1 MLNKFT
7 EVCRVVS
14 FYIRHPI
21 LLLLILESSHH
32 STRYASSSRTE
43 TTTQIWAAESWVAS
57 WNSRRN
63 SKEQNPYWAC
73 DNNFGGQ
80 DVLSFTVPAVQHC
93 VQKNIIRP
101 YPEPHV
107 AYLVLN
113 LTSYFIKAHIHIIL
127 PSTPRYSK
135 LQRQKLAGTGCVLS
149 RVLE

>member
-63 SKEQNPYWAC
+63 SKEQIPVNPWCKRC
-73 DNNFGGQ
+73 DLKELKMN
-80 DVLSFTVPAVQHC
+80 
-93 VQKNIIRP
+93 
-101 YPEPHV
+101 
-107 AYLVLN
+107 
-113 LTSYFIKAHIHIIL
+113 
-127 PSTPRYSK
+127 YSK
-135 LQRQKLAGTGCVLS
+135 FCHGSVFLS
-149 RVLE
+149 VYILSQPSKQDHFAVPYFLFVNETTAMSVSPQMKDSTLLCWIMHNTSSLVST